1 MKFKSLP
8 GTEVVAG
15 QKTVK
20 FDAEGCFETDEKDVI
35 EALKKSRF
43 VSVSAAAKP
52 EGDKKPEGKPQA

>member
-20 FDAEGCFETDEKDVI
+20 FDADGGFDTDDKEVI
-35 EALKKSRF
+35 ESLKKSPF
-43 VSVSAAAKP
+43 VSVAAPAKP